1 MHLQLQACKQR
12 CKQTPKMHKRPLST
26 SFLGSDMMTVVLN
39 TVQHKILMGK
49 ILTNLTNFQQFVNI
63 FPIKTF
69 HLVSYLY
76 EMNEYIGIRQFFT
89 RQTFLNPNLSKFS
102 TVKNLRHTV
111 YIANEVQKF
120 NNSPL
125 LKVISFTY

>member
-26 SFLGSDMMTVVLN
+26 SFLGSDSDDSGFEYCTAQN
-39 TVQHKILMGK
+39 FDGE

-89 RQTFLNPNLSKFS
+89 RQTFLNPNLSKIS
-102 TVKNLRHTV
+102 TVKNLCHTV